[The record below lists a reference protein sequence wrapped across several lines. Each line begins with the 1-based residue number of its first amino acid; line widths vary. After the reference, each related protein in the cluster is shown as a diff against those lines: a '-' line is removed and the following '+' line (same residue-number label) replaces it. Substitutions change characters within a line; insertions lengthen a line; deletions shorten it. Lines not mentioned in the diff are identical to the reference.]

1 MMMYD
6 KFVSDPLGALLITL
20 AGLVLTVWFLN
31 LPLRLV
37 RKENTNVVKEK
48 PSDHCEKKNSFKEVA
63 KKKQEQQDK
72 HVNKVK
78 KLSVEGTKGT
88 GLDPKIP
95 QVSAAVAAAAA
106 SAAARRSNIFNIP
119 GRD

>member
-1 MMMYD
+1 MMYD
-6 KFVSDPLGALLITL
+6 KFVSEPLGALLITL

-37 RKENTNVVKEK
+37 RKEN
-48 PSDHCEKKNSFKEVA
+48 
-63 KKKQEQQDK
+63 
-72 HVNKVK
+72 
-78 KLSVEGTKGT
+78 
-88 GLDPKIP
+88 
-95 QVSAAVAAAAA
+95 AAVAAAAA